1 MQNTPP
7 KDEGLYAGMGL
18 EKTGRRLIGLS
29 FQALATGAGLGR
41 LLHPGKVF
49 SVVKRGAVC

>member
-1 MQNTPP
+1 
-7 KDEGLYAGMGL
+7 MGL
-18 EKTGRRLIGLS
+18 EETGRRPIGLS